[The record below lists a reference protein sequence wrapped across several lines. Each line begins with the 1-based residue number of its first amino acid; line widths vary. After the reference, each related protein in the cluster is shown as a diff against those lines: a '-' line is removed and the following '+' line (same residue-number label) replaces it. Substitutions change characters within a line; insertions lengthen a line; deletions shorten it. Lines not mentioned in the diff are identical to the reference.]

1 MQIKRRLIAV
11 NFVTPQ
17 INSWFFFFFFNLSFD
32 SPSMNQSFHHQ
43 HKRTTSYCV
52 QLRVRSRMV
61 RDVVLTLV
69 SGTTGGAREVL
80 TQRVIGGV
88 VTWLH
93 LLILALEDGEY
104 PEAWITR
111 ANLEPRHI
119 SLWYTL
125 QTQWVHRSSSWHMA
139 ALIQLLAGCPT

>member
-1 MQIKRRLIAV
+1 MQIKRRLITV

-17 INSWFFFFFFNLSFD
+17 INSWFFFIFFLIYHLTARVWTNHFITNTSARRAMRPAPCPE
-32 SPSMNQSFHHQ
+32 PSSSMWC
-43 HKRTTSYCV
+43 SYLYPE
-52 QLRVRSRMV
+52 QQ
-61 RDVVLTLV
+61 
-69 SGTTGGAREVL
+69 GAREVL
-80 TQRVIGGV
+80 KHRVIGGV

-93 LLILALEDGEY
+93 LLILALEDREY

-111 ANLEPRHI
+111 ANLEPQHI

-139 ALIQLLAGCPT
+139 ALIQLLAGCPI